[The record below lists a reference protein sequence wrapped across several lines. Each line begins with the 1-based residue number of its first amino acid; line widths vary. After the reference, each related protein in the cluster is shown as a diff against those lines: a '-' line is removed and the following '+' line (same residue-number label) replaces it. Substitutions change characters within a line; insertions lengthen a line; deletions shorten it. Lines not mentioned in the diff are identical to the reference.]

1 LSITFIIAEMETKEA
16 INEENVEKKSR
27 WKKMLKKFGIGGII
41 FFTVKGIITST
52 LIYFLGKN
60 FWSVISGYFTGIFQ

>member
-1 LSITFIIAEMETKEA
+1 MENEQIIENKIAE
-16 INEENVEKKSR
+16 EKKSSVWKR
-27 WKKMLKKFGIGGII
+27 WVKRFGVGGLI

-60 FWSVISGYFTGIFQ
+60 FWSVIKDHVFAWFE

>member
-1 LSITFIIAEMETKEA
+1 MEQNNDTK
-16 INEENVEKKSR
+16 KKIPK
-27 WKKMLKKFGIGGII
+27 WKLWVKRFGIGGII

-60 FWSVISGYFTGIFQ
+60 FWVIIRDYVGQWFD

>member
-1 LSITFIIAEMETKEA
+1 MESKTPATEPT
-16 INEENVEKKSR
+16 EEKKSK
-27 WKKMLKKFGIGGII
+27 WKQLLKKFGIGGII

-60 FWSVISGYFTGIFQ
+60 FWTIISGYFTGIFQ

>member
-1 LSITFIIAEMETKEA
+1 MQHQENSEPNTETETEIIDHKTSVWK
-16 INEENVEKKSR
+16 R
-27 WKKMLKKFGIGGII
+27 WVKRFGIGGLI

-60 FWSVISGYFTGIFQ
+60 FWVIIKDYFSAWFD

>member
-1 LSITFIIAEMETKEA
+1 MESNQITENKPLT
-16 INEENVEKKSR
+16 EEKSSVWKR
-27 WKKMLKKFGIGGII
+27 WVKRFGIGGLI

-60 FWSVISGYFTGIFQ
+60 FWSVIKDYVFAWFE